1 MAKISQG
8 GKKGGVFSLMGKTTD
23 SRMRRLIEG
32 HLRARPAPNQRTAPF
47 LATTE
52 GDKETKIEMEEA
64 LKKTKNTKAP
74 LIIYRR
80 PSCNLQHVNTTPS
93 SFLLSGAHS

>member
-64 LKKTKNTKAP
+64 LKKQKTQK
-74 LIIYRR
+74 R
-80 PSCNLQHVNTTPS
+80 P
-93 SFLLSGAHS
+93 